1 VRISS
6 IGGLNSPPRRFH
18 STKAKHL
25 TEREVLEANVLR
37 QLLEHYFRIV
47 QASVIDSV
55 PKAVMLTLVNSMQDS
70 VYTHL
75 MGSIYLHDD
84 DALAGLTRE
93 SEEVVRRRNEVIK
106 LNLALRKAI
115 AVMRDL

>member
-1 VRISS
+1 
-6 IGGLNSPPRRFH
+6 
-18 STKAKHL
+18 
-25 TEREVLEANVLR
+25 VLR

-55 PKAVMLTLVNSMQDS
+55 PKAIMLTLVNSLQNN

-84 DALAGLTRE
+84 EALAALTRE
-93 SEEVVRRRNEVIK
+93 SEEVVRRRMEVIK